1 MLSRR
6 TFLQVIAYSAAARLH
21 AADSVLPS
29 AAKIPTLDDMDG
41 YHGGVRGHMPEGCW
55 RDILSAM
62 REFPDWKISLDVE
75 ASLWE
80 VLRRQDPQAYEELAA
95 YLKDR
100 SSNAR
105 VEMVAGT
112 FAQPYGWAISG
123 ESNFRQLQRGLQV
136 IQQQFPGIEV
146 LTYAVQEPCWAS
158 CLPQIL
164 RSFNFDGAALKDA
177 STAWGGYAAGL
188 DADLFH
194 WIGPD
199 GTPITTVPRYAVE
212 KLQKVYETES
222 VDATAEFSEKCV
234 EHGILIPQACV
245 SRIWDGRRSREFK
258 NRYCFAT
265 WHEYIQ
271 NIASQP
277 TKSWRF
283 GIEDI
288 LVTLPW
294 GDPNSIEGCAA
305 GPVCGKPPC
314 HGGKNLCHR
323 LCQRA
328 FSVARGRVTRGVGL
342 CVTKPGSRCMDHGNH
357 APGTPGMGISSGFSH
372 ARCPGYSRPS
382 D

>member
-6 TFLQVIAYSAAARLH
+6 KFIKVIACSAATGL
-21 AADSVLPS
+21 S
-29 AAKIPTLDDMDG
+29 AAKALAQTGAEIPTLYYMDG

-75 ASLWE
+75 ASSWE
-80 VLRRQDPQAYEELAA
+80 VLRRQDPQAYEELAE
-95 YLKDR
+95 YLKDQTTH
-100 SSNAR
+100 AR

-123 ESNFRQLQRGLQV
+123 ESNIRQLQRGLQV
-136 IQQQFPGIEV
+136 IQQQFPGIHL

-164 RSFNFDGAALKDA
+164 RSLRFDGAALKDA

-188 DADLFH
+188 DADVFH

-234 EHGILIPQACV
+234 AHGIPHPAGMCFQDLGWPAKPRVEGSYI
-245 SRIWDGRRSREFK
+245 R
-258 NRYCFAT
+258 FAT
-265 WHEYIQ
+265 WNEYIHG
-271 NIASQP
+271 IASPP
-277 TKSWRF
+277 TKNWRF

-294 GDPNSIEGCAA
+294 GDPTLLKVAQQVRSAEERIVTAEKVAAIAYVKERSPWPAEELLNAWDEVLLSRRTMHGSLPPLGKEGR
-305 GPVCGKPPC
+305 
-314 HGGKNLCHR
+314 HGHSRWR
-323 LCQRA
+323 L
-328 FSVARGRVTRGVGL
+328 TRWMH
-342 CVTKPGSRCMDHGNH
+342 KMRRSR
-357 APGTPGMGISSGFSH
+357 
-372 ARCPGYSRPS
+372 
-382 D
+382 